1 MILIEILKGFS
12 NIKTSAPD
20 VTKTTRG
27 PFTNQRFNINMF
39 SSVHRNRLEFLQYF
53 NFFALMLKTSV
64 NSRFDH
70 YFLQNNF
77 ESTLTTLTVSK
88 GVDYKGK
95 ISIKETVE
103 RINLEKRLA
112 TSTALLKAPR
122 FNIF

>member
-1 MILIEILKGFS
+1 
-12 NIKTSAPD
+12 
-20 VTKTTRG
+20 
-27 PFTNQRFNINMF
+27 
-39 SSVHRNRLEFLQYF
+39 
-53 NFFALMLKTSV
+53 MLKTSV

-77 ESTLTTLTVSK
+77 ESTLTTLTFSK